1 MDWLSG
7 FTWSRVGSILTL
19 AGTILI
25 MIAVGRTNVKMRP
38 VTLWGKT
45 AYVPTFLRPGLFRF
59 GIGLWIV
66 GFLLQMIRGQ

>member
-1 MDWLSG
+1 MLSG
-7 FTWSRVGSILTL
+7 FTRYRVDSILTL

-25 MIAVGRTNVKMRP
+25 MIALGRTNVKYRP

-45 AYVPTFLRPGLFRF
+45 VYVPTLLRPGLFRV

-66 GFLLQMIRGQ
+66 GFLLGMIQGR